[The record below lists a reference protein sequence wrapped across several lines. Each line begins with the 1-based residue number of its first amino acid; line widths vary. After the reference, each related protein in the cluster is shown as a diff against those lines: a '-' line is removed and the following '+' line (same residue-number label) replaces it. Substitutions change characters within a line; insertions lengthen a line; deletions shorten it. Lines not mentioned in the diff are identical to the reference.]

1 MSRNDLNPFNSVKL
15 IALESYFDEMVKLYE
30 TNSFPKVLLLNG
42 KKGIG
47 KFTLT
52 FHFLNYIYSKKE
64 KTHYNI
70 IDKLINPNSN
80 FYNSILKET
89 CADVIFFKA
98 EEGKNIKIDDVRNL
112 KSVLSKTSLSDNPR
126 FTIIDEVEYL
136 NSNSANALLK
146 TLEEPSKNNHFI
158 LINNQQ
164 AELIETI
171 SSRCL
176 KNNVYLNLNQQ
187 KSVINYFIKN
197 DRLNICI
204 HNSDNLTPGVFFK
217 YNEIYNKYKININD
231 NISLKINKLLHAY
244 KKDKNKMII
253 NISNFLIEDFFF
265 TSIKENSKKI
275 DMLIKLKSFILNKIN
290 DFTIYNLNINSV
302 LKYIELKLNN
312 VR

>member
-1 MSRNDLNPFNSVKL
+1 M
-15 IALESYFDEMVKLYE
+15 
-30 TNSFPKVLLLNG
+30 
-42 KKGIG
+42 
-47 KFTLT
+47 
-52 FHFLNYIYSKKE
+52 
-64 KTHYNI
+64 
-70 IDKLINPNSN
+70 
-80 FYNSILKET
+80 
-89 CADVIFFKA
+89 
-98 EEGKNIKIDDVRNL
+98 
-112 KSVLSKTSLSDNPR
+112 
-126 FTIIDEVEYL
+126 
-136 NSNSANALLK
+136 
-146 TLEEPSKNNHFI
+146 
-158 LINNQQ
+158 
-164 AELIETI
+164 
-171 SSRCL
+171 
-176 KNNVYLNLNQQ
+176 
-187 KSVINYFIKN
+187 
-197 DRLNICI
+197 